1 MNTRTFLLLSAV
13 FLMSVALAM
22 AGVRQSAQFAV
33 RAVDEQSRPLNAVH
47 ITARFAGEKTE
58 GDTDTNGFFVVRAE
72 VLSREGGFV
81 TAKDGCYATHAKVL
95 FPSVQDGRC
104 QPWSPV
110 ITAVVRRVGS
120 PIPMNVKRVDATIP
134 VLDHFVGYDL
144 MSGDWVAPYGVGKV
158 ADLNFRVNKR
168 VASFR
173 DFDSSL
179 EMIVTNNVDG
189 LQETSLSLTKFSDFR
204 LLRQAPLADYGVTNL
219 HWTNSSTNF
228 IRYNDD
234 QSYYFRIRSV
244 TNESGQ
250 LTSALYG
257 KIRGYIGFG
266 VRSKDTGAIQFT
278 YYLNPRPNDRN
289 LEFDPKRN
297 LFTNLGEFETVSEP

>member
-1 MNTRTFLLLSAV
+1 MSTKTFAVLAAVLLV
-13 FLMSVALAM
+13 SVSFST
-22 AGVRQSAQFAV
+22 AGVRQSAQFTV
-33 RAVDEQSRPLNAVH
+33 MTVDEDSIPLNAVH

-58 GDTDTNGFFVVRAE
+58 GDTNTNGLFVVRAE

-81 TAKDGCYATHAKVL
+81 TAKDGYYATHAKVL

-104 QPWSPV
+104 QPWNPV
-110 ITAVVRRVGS
+110 LTAVVRRVVN
-120 PIPMNVKRVDATIP
+120 PIPMNVKRVDTTIP
-134 VLDHFVGYDL
+134 VLDCFVGYDL
-144 MSGDWVAPYGVGKV
+144 TTGAWVAPYGAGKV
-158 ADLNFRVNKR
+158 ADLNFRIKKR

-173 DFDSSL
+173 GFDSSL

-189 LQETSLSLTKFSDFR
+189 LQETSLTPTKASDFR
-204 LLRQAPLADYGVTNL
+204 LLRQAPSDDYGVTNL
-219 HWTNSSTNF
+219 HWFNSSTNF
-228 IRYNDD
+228 IRYNDN

-250 LTSALYG
+250 VTAALYG

-266 VRSKDTGAIQFT
+266 VRSKDTGTIQFT
-278 YYLNPRPNDRN
+278 YYLNPTSNDRN